1 MNLRAGP
8 LSVMSVSKGI
18 VDIVELK
25 SSGWVGGGVLGVD
38 REWHVSQLI
47 KRIGITTR
55 ALMQFLL
62 ELRACD
68 SRRIEGS
75 FL

>member
-1 MNLRAGP
+1 MG
-8 LSVMSVSKGI
+8 G
-18 VDIVELK
+18 E
-25 SSGWVGGGVLGVD
+25 GGGLLGVD

-47 KRIGITTR
+47 KRMEQPQR

-68 SRRIEGS
+68 STRIEES
-75 FL
+75 FLKKLGHSTKY